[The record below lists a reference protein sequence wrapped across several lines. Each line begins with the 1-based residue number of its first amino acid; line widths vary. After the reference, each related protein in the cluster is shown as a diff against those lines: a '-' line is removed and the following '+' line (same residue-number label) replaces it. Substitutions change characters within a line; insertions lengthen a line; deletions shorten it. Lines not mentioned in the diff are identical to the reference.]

1 MFDRAVD
8 FGWFYIITKP
18 LFQIL
23 HWFIIWK
30 CGLINFGTNSSNK
43 NRIIPIS

>member
-8 FGWFYIITKP
+8 FGWFYLITKP

-23 HWFIIWK
+23 HWFSGIF
-30 CGLINFGTNSSNK
+30 GNVGFINFSVNSTD
-43 NRIIPIS
+43 